1 MNTLWY
7 KTPAAD
13 CNIALPVENGRLG
26 AMVFGNIAHET
37 IQLNEES
44 VWSGPY
50 KDRTNRSCRSN
61 LGTIRSLIKEG
72 KLPEAQE
79 LAYETMTGN
88 PPNEAVYQTAGEL
101 QINFYTDESRG
112 LQGPLPNSNKSFEN
126 NTCYRRELDLETAIA
141 ATSFSI
147 ETAAPS
153 TADFAEHSN
162 GSSITYTREVFAS
175 AASDILV
182 VHISASVPKSI
193 YFRANLNRGSW
204 VSKNYAVCED
214 TIALQDTHGIPFC
227 VMATA
232 VASGGTVC
240 TRGSCLVVEG
250 ADDAT
255 IYVDVQTAFRNR
267 IYARRRGN
275 VANLGYYAQWSA
287 DRALKNIC
295 LATGA
300 PYTQI
305 KEDHVAEY
313 SHWYKKCVLNLTAEE
328 ADETKKLSTDELLQ
342 HTESKALAELYWNFS
357 RYLLISCS

>member
-50 KDRTNRSCRSN
+50 KDRNNRSCRSN

-141 ATSFSI
+141 TTSFST

-153 TADFAEHSN
+153 TADFAEHTN
-162 GSSITYTREVFAS
+162 GASITYTREVFAS

-182 VHISASVPKSI
+182 VHISASLPKSI
-193 YFRANLNRGSW
+193 YFRANLNRGPW
-204 VSKNYAVCED
+204 VSKNYAVCDD
-214 TIALQDTHGIPFC
+214 TIALLDTHGIPFC

-232 VASGGTVC
+232 VVSGGTVC
-240 TRGSCLVVEG
+240 TRGTNIVVEG
-250 ADDAT
+250 ADAAT
-255 IYVDVQTAFRNR
+255 IYVDIQTAFRNKH
-267 IYARRRGN
+267 YARKGGN
-275 VANLGYYAQWSA
+275 VSNLDHYAQWCA
-287 DRALKNIC
+287 DRALRNIC

-300 PYTQI
+300 AYTQL
-305 KEDHVAEY
+305 KEDHFIEY
-313 SHWYKKCVLNLTAEE
+313 SHLYKKCALNLVSEE
-328 ADETKKLSTDELLQ
+328 
-342 HTESKALAELYWNFS
+342 TED
-357 RYLLISCS
+357 